1 MNQIRVHLGLIAVL
15 IPAVFLGACGGGDKK
30 EPTATAA
37 PGPTT
42 VADSAVTE
50 GTLVSSGSNATDG
63 LCQVTIPETWVDD
76 GTGRGVTSQGDQWSV
91 FGNKIASDEAWN
103 SARDLLK
110 SQMSSHPGADIK
122 ETDDSITVTL
132 ANGRGYV
139 ERVRFKDRYCE
150 FSVMSTRDQ
159 PDNVTATWISVAQTL
174 APYEE

>member
-1 MNQIRVHLGLIAVL
+1 
-15 IPAVFLGACGGGDKK
+15 
-30 EPTATAA
+30 
-37 PGPTT
+37 
-42 VADSAVTE
+42 
-50 GTLVSSGSNATDG
+50 
-63 LCQVTIPETWVDD
+63 
-76 GTGRGVTSQGDQWSV
+76 
-91 FGNKIASDEAWN
+91 
-103 SARDLLK
+103 
-110 SQMSSHPGADIK
+110 MSSHPGADIK